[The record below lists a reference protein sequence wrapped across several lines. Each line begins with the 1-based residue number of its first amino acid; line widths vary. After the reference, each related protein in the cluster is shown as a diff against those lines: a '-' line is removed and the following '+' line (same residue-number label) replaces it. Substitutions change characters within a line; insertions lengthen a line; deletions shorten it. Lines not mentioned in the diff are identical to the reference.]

1 MRAVAPSPLV
11 TLDLFSALIDSRTG
25 GSAALERITGT
36 PGERLYDVWD
46 AANKV
51 SQRDLTTWVPFAEHS
66 RRALGAAYAEL
77 GVARDPDADT
87 RRLLDS
93 VGDWPMWP
101 DVAEGVQALAARARV
116 GVLSNVDDAVFART
130 RVAPL
135 VDDPD
140 VLTSERLRAYKPAPE
155 IYLRARE
162 RAGGRLMHV
171 ATSARD
177 VRGALAA
184 GIEVV
189 RLRRPGHRLDP
200 EGATPQVE
208 AADLREVARLLDQL
222 HGELP
227 ESCRASSTPR
237 DSRAELR
244 SRHRTPPGCAVVCE
258 RLPAVQCTHSLP
270 AGSEAPPRWRQERR

>member
-1 MRAVAPSPLV
+1 LSAVLV

-25 GSAALERITGT
+25 GSAALERITGG

-46 AANKV
+46 SANKA
-51 SQRDLTTWVPFAEHS
+51 SQRDLATWVPFAEHC
-66 RRALGAAYAEL
+66 RRALTAAYAEL
-77 GVARDPDADT
+77 GIARDPDVDT
-87 RRLLDS
+87 GRLLDS
-93 VGDWPMWP
+93 VGDWPLWP
-101 DVAEGVQALAARARV
+101 DVAAGVPALAARARV

-135 VDDPD
+135 VDDAD

-162 RAGGRLMHV
+162 RAGGRLVHV

-184 GIEVV
+184 GIDVV

-200 EGATPQVE
+200 DGAIPQVE
-208 AADLREVARLLDQL
+208 ASDLPEIARLL
-222 HGELP
+222 
-227 ESCRASSTPR
+227 T
-237 DSRAELR
+237 
-244 SRHRTPPGCAVVCE
+244 
-258 RLPAVQCTHSLP
+258 
-270 AGSEAPPRWRQERR
+270 